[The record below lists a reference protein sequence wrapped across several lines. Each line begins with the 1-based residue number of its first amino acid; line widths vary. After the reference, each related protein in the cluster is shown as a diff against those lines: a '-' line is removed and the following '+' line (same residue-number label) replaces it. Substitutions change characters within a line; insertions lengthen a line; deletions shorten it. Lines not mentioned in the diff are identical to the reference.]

1 MNKQQDKSSIFRQVK
16 KHASSFLFDNRKVIV
31 QFVFTLF
38 FIVVGTWFI
47 LNQRSELVQIKNLM
61 ITARWEWVMFGILL
75 MAIYV
80 LLQGM
85 MYVFSFA
92 ATHNQ
97 ISFLE
102 ATVLFIR
109 RNLISVFLPAGG
121 VSSLGF
127 FTGTIERKG
136 IKSSQ
141 IHIASII
148 YGFTGVLSVVIVAF
162 PAFFYAIVQGTVGSG
177 EWYALS
183 AIILLVL
190 SLFYLYRSILER
202 GVFYSFLEKLFP
214 ATAVFMNDM
223 QNNKIDKK
231 YFLYTV
237 LISLV
242 IEFVGIAHL
251 YVAMLAL
258 NFTPSV
264 PAAAMGYIIS
274 VIFLI
279 VSPFLRGLGAIEVSM
294 TYVLIRFGYNDV
306 AAIAIT
312 FLYRFFEFWLPL
324 FVGVGAFFLKVN
336 KILMRVFPAIF
347 LSAVGIMNII
357 SVLTP
362 VISGRVVFLKSF
374 LSSEVIEASNYLI
387 LATGFLLLATA
398 AFLFKGLRTACYFA
412 IILCSVSIIGNIT
425 KAIDYEEA
433 IVSLIGIIVLVATR
447 KQYYIK
453 SNPKHR
459 NVGLKIS
466 LLTAAGTLI
475 YGIVGFYFLDKKHF
489 NIDFSIWQSLRYTV
503 QNYFMI
509 GTGELIPHSKFAAK
523 FLLSIKVSGFLSIVF
538 LIYTFVRTYVPHQ
551 NVSEEELSLAK
562 DMLKKYGNSS
572 LDFFKASGDKM
583 IFFSESKKA
592 FVSYRIS
599 GNFAV
604 SLENP
609 VAENEEEM
617 KKCISEFDRYCYK
630 SGMKSI
636 FYRVPEESL
645 EIYKQLRKK
654 DLFLGQEG
662 IVDLLSF
669 KLEGGARK
677 PMRNAINKVIDR
689 GYKTTIHEPPVLDG
703 VLQKIKSVSDE
714 WLTNMDRKEIIFSQ
728 GMFNWQ
734 ELKKQTIITVE
745 NPEEKI
751 IAFLNI
757 IPDFVKGEA
766 TYDLIRKT
774 SDAPNGIMDFI
785 LVELFGYLKTKGFSF
800 VNLGFAPMSGLNNPY
815 TFQEKSMKF
824 AYEKIQ
830 AFAQYRGLREYKQK
844 FDPEWHNKYLIY
856 QHDYELLQIP
866 VILTNVIKP

>member
-1 MNKQQDKSSIFRQVK
+1 MNTRQNKSSIFHQLK
-16 KHASSFLFDNRKVIV
+16 EYAFPFLHENRKVIV

-47 LNQRSELVQIKNLM
+47 LNKRSELVHIKNVM
-61 ITARWEWVMFGILL
+61 TTAQWEWIIFGIML
-75 MAIYV
+75 MVIYV

-92 ATHNQ
+92 STNNHVSVFDAT
-97 ISFLE
+97 I
-102 ATVLFIR
+102 LFIR
-109 RNLISVFLPAGG
+109 RNLISIFLPAGG

-141 IHIASII
+141 IHVASII
-148 YGFTGVLSVVIVAF
+148 YGFIGILSVVIVAV
-162 PAFFYAIVQGTVGSG
+162 PAFIYAIVQGTVGSG

-202 GVFYSFLEKLFP
+202 GVFYSFLKKLFP
-214 ATAVFMNDM
+214 ATEAFMNDM

-242 IEFVGIAHL
+242 IEFVGIVHL

-258 NFTPSV
+258 NFTPSI
-264 PAAAMGYIIS
+264 PAAVMGYIIS

-324 FVGVGAFFLKVN
+324 FVGVAAFFSKVN
-336 KILMRVFPAIF
+336 KILMRIFPAIF
-347 LSAVGIMNII
+347 LLVVGIINII

-374 LSSEVIEASNYLI
+374 LSNEVIEASNYLV
-387 LATGFLLLATA
+387 LATGFLLIATA

-412 IILCSVSIIGNIT
+412 IMLCTVSIIGNIT

-433 IVSLIGIIVLVATR
+433 IVSLIGIIMLVATR

-453 SNPKHR
+453 SNPKRR
-459 NVGLKIS
+459 NIGLQTS

-489 NIDFSIWQSLRYTV
+489 NIDFSVWQSLNYTV
-503 QNYFMI
+503 QNYFLI
-509 GTGELIPHSKFAAK
+509 GTGELTPLSKFAER
-523 FLLSIKVSGFLSIVF
+523 FLQSINISGFLSIAF
-538 LIYTFVRTYVPHQ
+538 LIYTFVRTYVPLK
-551 NVSEEELSLAK
+551 NVSEEELVLANV
-562 DMLKKYGNSS
+562 MLKKYGNSS

-583 IFFSESKKA
+583 IFFSESKKS
-592 FVSYRIS
+592 FISYRIS

-604 SLENP
+604 VLENP

-645 EIYKQLRKK
+645 NIYHQFRKK
-654 DLFLGQEG
+654 VLFLGQEG
-662 IVDLLSF
+662 VVNLSTF
-669 KLEGGARK
+669 KIEGGARK

-689 GYKTTIHEPPVLDG
+689 GYKTTIHQPPVLDG

-714 WLTNMDRKEIIFSQ
+714 WLKDMNRTEIIFSQ
-728 GMFNWQ
+728 GMFNWE
-734 ELKKQTIITVE
+734 ELKKQNIITVE

-757 IPDFVKGEA
+757 IPDLVKGEA

-830 AFAQYRGLREYKQK
+830 AFAHYKGLREYKQK

-866 VILTNVIKP
+866 IILTKVIKP